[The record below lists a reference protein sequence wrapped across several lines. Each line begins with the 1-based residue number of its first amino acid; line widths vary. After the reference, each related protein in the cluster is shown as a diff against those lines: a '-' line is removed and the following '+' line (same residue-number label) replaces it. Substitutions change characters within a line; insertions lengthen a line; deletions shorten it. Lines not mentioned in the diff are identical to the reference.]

1 MNSRAVAILGGG
13 ALAGAFDITYAIG
26 YSYLRARVLPMTLLQ
41 YVASGLVGPD
51 AFKGGAPM
59 AALGLG
65 LHFFIALSAA
75 VVYVTVARSLPVL
88 TQKPMV
94 WGPTYGVLVFAFMNL
109 LVIPLSRT
117 QPRTS
122 ISWLTLTTGL
132 LVHMFGIGL
141 PIALAARRAR
151 HRQVGGTDR

>member
-1 MNSRAVAILGGG
+1 MISKTAAVLLGGAVAG
-13 ALAGAFDITYAIG
+13 ACDITYAMV
-26 YSYLRARVLPMTLLQ
+26 YSYLRARIAPMTLLQ

-51 AFKGGAPM
+51 AFKGGPPM

-65 LHFFIALSAA
+65 LHFLIAVSAA
-75 VVYVTVARSLPVL
+75 AVYVTAVRVLPALAQTPVL
-88 TQKPMV
+88 
-94 WGPTYGVLVFAFMNL
+94 WGATYGVLVFAVMNL
-109 LVIPLSRT
+109 VVIPLSRT

-141 PIALAARRAR
+141 PIALAARRAYPS
-151 HRQVGGTDR
+151 G